1 MLCGVCELYIELC
14 AIPII
19 ADRSQCGYRHR
30 SRSGRKEG
38 KGASLRSGDGAHGSS
53 GSLGHNKI
61 RSAGARHHQYCYIQ
75 TYNFIPQRRFPIN

>member
-19 ADRSQCGYRHR
+19 ADSAGRHR

-38 KGASLRSGDGAHGSS
+38 KGDSRRSGDGAHGSS
-53 GSLGHNKI
+53 GTQQDQISWSK
-61 RSAGARHHQYCYIQ
+61 
-75 TYNFIPQRRFPIN
+75 TPILLHTNI